1 MVGQVRSLTPVRG
14 SAFLSWFA
22 ATYCKN
28 MPLSLGT
35 QIAYHLDE
43 YMGLT
48 PFSGQSTIGLAQDS
62 RLGGPARI
70 DMGNPS
76 RDSGFPAYILIYAIP
91 AAEETGQTLADISLE
106 QAQKAVEAALKKSTD
121 MGVKMDIAVVDAGA
135 NLKAFARMD
144 GAWLGSIDIAQK
156 KGTYSPLVRHAH
168 GQHRRPLPAGWTALQ
183 HRALKPRTHHVP
195 GGTAP
200 QEWCRRGHRRNRR
213 IRKHCRG

>member
-1 MVGQVRSLTPVRG
+1 MVGQVRSLIPVRG

-156 KGTYSPLVRHAH
+156 KAR
-168 GQHRRPLPAGWTALQ
+168 TARWFDMPTGNIGGLSSRVDRSTTSSTQ
-183 HRALKPRTHHVP
+183 TKDSSRSRGDCPSRMVQERSSAQSAYQEAL
-195 GGTAP
+195 
-200 QEWCRRGHRRNRR
+200 
-213 IRKHCRG
+213 